1 MTKGENNYT
10 ATMAKVYAEQGY
22 LEKAAEIY
30 KSLLEKEPE
39 KTDIM
44 NALSEIEKKLVG
56 KKADTKNLV
65 SIFCRWIDLAEGYGR
80 LQKLKKFRS
89 RLEGL
94 ILRKD

>member
-39 KTDIM
+39 RTDIM
-44 NALSEIEKKLVG
+44 NALSEIEKTRRE
-56 KKADTKNLV
+56 KADTKNLV